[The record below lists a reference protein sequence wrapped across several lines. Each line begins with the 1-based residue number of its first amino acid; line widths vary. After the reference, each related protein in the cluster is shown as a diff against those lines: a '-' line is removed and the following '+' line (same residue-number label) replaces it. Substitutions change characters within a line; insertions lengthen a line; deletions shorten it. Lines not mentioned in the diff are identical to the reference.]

1 MSVEP
6 ERSGRSVHRVD
17 AGRAPQDDARRRA
30 VGPNARRAWWF
41 LGVTFVATWVP
52 WWALA
57 ALSGAGG
64 LRLDDPLGW
73 TLLIV
78 GGSAPTVAA
87 YVAVWRTPEAG
98 TLREFNGRVFRFRA
112 PLGPWVV
119 AVAGATVLGIAGMA
133 LAGLVT
139 EVSWPDA
146 SWRVAATFLPVLA
159 SSIVFGG
166 AEEVGWRGVLQP
178 AVSARWNLGV
188 ASLVIGTVWALWHL
202 PLFWVVGGVH
212 QGASFTSFLL
222 AGIGYSA
229 IMTWLYARTQSVMV
243 CVVFHAGI
251 NGAATFGLAFTIA
264 DTYGYAVQAAV
275 VLAVGTA
282 LVALARGRSERPAD
296 DRGLAGRG
304 CPARAGY
311 AGDER

>member
-6 ERSGRSVHRVD
+6 VMPGRS
-17 AGRAPQDDARRRA
+17 ARRIGAQAAELEADRA
-30 VGPNARRAWWF
+30 SQGDAPGRSIGPRAERAWLF

-57 ALSGAGG
+57 ALSGVGG
-64 LRLDDPLGW
+64 LGLEDPLGW
-73 TLLIV
+73 SLLIV

-119 AVAGATVLGIAGMA
+119 AVAGATVLGVVSMA
-133 LAGLVT
+133 LAGLVI

-146 SWRVAATFLPVLA
+146 PWRVAATFLPVLA

-178 AVSARWNLGV
+178 ALNDRWNLDV
-188 ASLVIGTVWALWHL
+188 AGLVIGMVWTLWHL
-202 PLFWVVGGVH
+202 PLFWVVGGMH
-212 QGASFTSFLL
+212 PHASFTSFLL

-251 NGAATFGLAFTIA
+251 NGAATSGLAFTIA
-264 DTYGYAVQAAV
+264 DTSGYAVQTAV
-275 VLAVGTA
+275 VLAVGMA
-282 LVALARGRSERPAD
+282 LVHLAKGRIERSERGD
-296 DRGLAGRG
+296 AGR
-304 CPARAGY
+304 R
-311 AGDER
+311 

>member
-1 MSVEP
+1 MSVEHVGP
-6 ERSGRSVHRVD
+6 GRSVHRVD
-17 AGRAPQDDARRRA
+17 ADRAPQDDVRGRSI
-30 VGPNARRAWWF
+30 GPGAQRVWLF

-57 ALSGAGG
+57 ALSGPAG
-64 LRLDDPLGW
+64 LRLDDSLGW
-73 TLLIV
+73 TLLLL

-98 TLREFNGRVFRFRA
+98 TLREFNERVFRFRA

-119 AVAGATVLGIAGMA
+119 AMAGATVLGIASMA
-133 LAGLVT
+133 VAGLVI
-139 EVSWPDA
+139 EVSWPDT

-178 AVSARWNLGV
+178 AVSAGSNLGV
-188 ASLVIGTVWALWHL
+188 ASLGIGMVWTLWHL

-212 QGASFTSFLL
+212 QRASFTSFLL

-251 NGAATFGLAFTIA
+251 NGAATFGLSFTIA
-264 DTYGYAVQAAV
+264 DTSGYAVQAAV

-282 LVALARGRSERPAD
+282 LVSLARGRSDGP
-296 DRGLAGRG
+296 DRGDARDPAGRG
-304 CPARAGY
+304 
-311 AGDER
+311 